1 MSGLYYIVI
10 FIFVLICLSLVGII
24 LLQSSKTGG
33 MGAGIA
39 GNSALNSAFGSQG
52 ADKLLV
58 KITTVLATLFMVLS
72 IILNVLYMPSAVDL
86 RCSGWVNRIN
96 LTEAKKP
103 LVQNPIK
110 KERRLINIFDEHPR
124 LLNQFMI
131 GALLGDGWENAK
143 VHNDPDDLREQALK
157 MGANIIIYSMVQ

>member
-1 MSGLYYIVI
+1 MSALYYIVI

-72 IILNVLYMPSAVDL
+72 IILNVLSSPNDEESTV
-86 RCSGWVNRIN
+86 SNRSVIQGDVEKESDNGIN
-96 LTEAKKP
+96 LEPNLTAPKDTTT
-103 LVQNPIK
+103 
-110 KERRLINIFDEHPR
+110 R
-124 LLNQFMI
+124 
-131 GALLGDGWENAK
+131 
-143 VHNDPDDLREQALK
+143 
-157 MGANIIIYSMVQ
+157 